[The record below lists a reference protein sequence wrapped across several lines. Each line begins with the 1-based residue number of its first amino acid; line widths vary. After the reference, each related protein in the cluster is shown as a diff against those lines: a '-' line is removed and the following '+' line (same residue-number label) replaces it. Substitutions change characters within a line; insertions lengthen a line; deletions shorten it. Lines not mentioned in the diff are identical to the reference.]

1 MKLVHGIDII
11 EWNREE
17 LNNPLFAK
25 RILID
30 NELEYYFQLN
40 SSREKKRYLASV
52 FACKEAVM
60 KALKLKYGYGDIL
73 ILKTENQRQV
83 YLNKILIKELE
94 LSISYTE
101 TYIVA
106 SVVGLI
112 NNMN

>member
-40 SSREKKRYLASV
+40 SSREKKR
-52 FACKEAVM
+52 
-60 KALKLKYGYGDIL
+60 
-73 ILKTENQRQV
+73 
-83 YLNKILIKELE
+83 
-94 LSISYTE
+94 
-101 TYIVA
+101 
-106 SVVGLI
+106 
-112 NNMN
+112 